1 MQYQYLG
8 KSNIRV
14 SEICLGTMM
23 FGGKTS
29 PDEAERIMLKALDS
43 GINFFDTANVYE
55 DGRSEET
62 IGQTLADRR
71 DQVVLAT
78 KFGFPTADPPNH
90 QGLSRTNIMRALED
104 SLRRLKT
111 DYIDLYYVHWPR
123 YEMHLES
130 LLRTLDDFVRQGK
143 VRAIGVCNFPAWLL
157 CRSLWLSDVKNLES
171 FVVLQVPYNLIE
183 RGIEVEVLSLC
194 KAENV
199 AVIPYR
205 PLAIGVL
212 TGKYL
217 KSVDPDTRGAKD
229 DRVPTWNERYR
240 DAIAQLV
247 SSANERWNRAATQVA
262 IAWVR
267 DHPAVTSAI
276 VGISRVEQ
284 LDELLAIE
292 DWHLSDQERE
302 EVGSWFPTAV
312 WEESGGAYPDWRKA
326 YGVLRSR

>member
-8 KSNIRV
+8 KTNIRV

-29 PDEAERIMLKALDS
+29 PDEAERIMLKALDG

-55 DGRSEET
+55 DGRSEE
-62 IGQTLADRR
+62 IVGQTLTSRR

-90 QGLSRTNIMRALED
+90 QGLSRTNIIRALED

-123 YEMHLES
+123 YDMHLES
-130 LLRTLDDFVRQGK
+130 LLRTLDDFVRQGR

-157 CRSLWLSDVKNLES
+157 CRSLWLSQVKNLTP

-183 RGIEVEVLSLC
+183 RGIEVEVLPLC
-194 KAENV
+194 ETENV
-199 AVIPYR
+199 AVVPYR

-217 KSVDPDTRGAKD
+217 KSVDEDTRGAID

-240 DAIAQLV
+240 DPIAKLT
-247 SSANERWNRAATQVA
+247 SSASKKWNKSATQVA

-267 DHPAVTSAI
+267 DHPSVTSAI

-284 LDELLAIE
+284 LDELLTME
-292 DWHLSDQERE
+292 DWHLSAQERE

-312 WEESGGAYPDWRKA
+312 WEESGGEYPNWRKA
-326 YGVLRSR
+326 YRILR

>member
-8 KSNIRV
+8 KTNIRV

-29 PDEAERIMLKALDS
+29 PDEAERIMLKALNS

-55 DGRSEET
+55 DGRSEE
-62 IGQTLADRR
+62 IVGQTLTSRR

-78 KFGFPTADPPNH
+78 KFGFPAADPPNQ
-90 QGLSRTNIMRALED
+90 QGLSRTNIIRALED

-130 LLRTLDDFVRQGK
+130 LLRTLDDFVRQGR
-143 VRAIGVCNFPAWLL
+143 VRAIGVSNFPAWLL
-157 CRSLWLSDVKNLES
+157 CRSLWLSEVRNLTS
-171 FVVLQVPYNLIE
+171 LVVLQVPYNLIE
-183 RGIEVEVLSLC
+183 RGIEVEVLPLC
-194 KAENV
+194 EAENV
-199 AVIPYR
+199 AVVPYR
-205 PLAIGVL
+205 PLAIGIL

-217 KSVDPDTRGAKD
+217 KSVDLDTRGATD

-240 DAIAQLV
+240 DAIAKLA
-247 SSANERWNRAATQVA
+247 SSANRKWNKSATQVA

-284 LDELLAIE
+284 LDELLTME
-292 DWHLSDQERE
+292 DWHLSAQERE
-302 EVGSWFPTAV
+302 EIGSWFPTAV
-312 WEESGGAYPDWRKA
+312 WEESGGEYPNWRKA
-326 YGVLRSR
+326 YRILR

>member
-8 KSNIRV
+8 KTNIRV

-55 DGRSEET
+55 DGRSEE
-62 IGQTLADRR
+62 IVGQTLTSRR

-78 KFGFPTADPPNH
+78 KFGFPAADPPNQ
-90 QGLSRTNIMRALED
+90 QGLSRTNIIRALED

-130 LLRTLDDFVRQGK
+130 LLRTLDDFVRQGR
-143 VRAIGVCNFPAWLL
+143 VRAIGVSNFPAWLL
-157 CRSLWLSDVKNLES
+157 CRSLWLSEVKNLTS
-171 FVVLQVPYNLIE
+171 LVVLQVPYNLIE
-183 RGIEVEVLSLC
+183 RGIEVEVLPLC
-194 KAENV
+194 EAENM
-199 AVIPYR
+199 AVVPYR

-217 KSVDPDTRGAKD
+217 KSVDSDTRGATD
-229 DRVPTWNERYR
+229 DRVPTWNKRYR
-240 DAIAQLV
+240 DAIAKLA
-247 SSANERWNRAATQVA
+247 SSANRKWNTSATQVA

-276 VGISRVEQ
+276 VGISREEQ
-284 LDELLAIE
+284 LDELLTME
-292 DWHLSDQERE
+292 DWHLSAQERE
-302 EVGSWFPTAV
+302 EIGSWFPTAV
-312 WEESGGAYPDWRKA
+312 WEESGGEYPHWRKA
-326 YGVLRSR
+326 YRILR